1 MVLENFILSVDMVKY
16 LEKYWTLLKVYVI
29 FNHEIKSFIEEAD
42 IAISTRFLF
51 LETSFLIEAVCS
63 EMILVW
69 ADDLRSLEM

>member
-1 MVLENFILSVDMVKY
+1 M
-16 LEKYWTLLKVYVI
+16 
-29 FNHEIKSFIEEAD
+29 KSFIEEAD